1 MTSPSHGEDR
11 RFNSGRAH
19 IETHQ
24 GRIEP
29 ATINLSGIAEFV
41 GAGSIPAEPISK
53 RLEAGLKQPRTTCKE
68 SLSSLA
74 PVQFRPNPLQ
84 NESIPA
90 EPTAHDEF

>member
-29 ATINLSGIAEFV
+29 ATNNLNGIAEFV
-41 GAGSIPAEPISK
+41 GAGSIPAEP
-53 RLEAGLKQPRTTCKE
+53 
-68 SLSSLA
+68 
-74 PVQFRPNPLQ
+74 
-84 NESIPA
+84 
-90 EPTAHDEF
+90 TAHDEF